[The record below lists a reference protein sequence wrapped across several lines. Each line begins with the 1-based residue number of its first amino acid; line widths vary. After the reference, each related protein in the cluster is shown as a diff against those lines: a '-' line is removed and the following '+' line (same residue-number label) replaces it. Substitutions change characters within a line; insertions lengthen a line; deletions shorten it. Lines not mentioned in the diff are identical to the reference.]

1 MYSFLRELLF
11 KLPTESSHYLALDAL
26 RCAAKVGASQL
37 LLPRVPAAPV
47 NVMGIDFPN
56 PVGLAAGLDKNGD
69 YIEGLAAL
77 GFGFIEIGTVTPRP
91 QPGNPQ
97 PRLFRL
103 PQARAIINRMGF
115 NNHGVDHL
123 VAQVQKTKY
132 KGVLGINIGKNKDTP
147 ADNAV
152 DDYLICLRKVYAHAS
167 YVTVNLSSPN
177 TPGLRDLQFGEPLKQ
192 LLDRLKTEQ
201 KLLATQYGRYV
212 PLAVKVAPDMA
223 PEDIRDVAG
232 ALKNYRLDA
241 VIATNTTIDKSSV
254 QNLPHGNEAGGLS
267 GAPLTKKSTALIA
280 ALAQELNGAL
290 PIIGVGGI
298 MSGEDAAEK
307 IKAGA
312 ALVQIYTGFIYR
324 GPELVGEAVRTF
336 AKLSST

>member
-1 MYSFLRELLF
+1 MYSLLRELLF
-11 KLPTESSHYLALDAL
+11 RLPTETSHYLALDAL
-26 RCAAKVGASQL
+26 NCSAKSGASRL
-37 LLPRVPAAPV
+37 LFPSVPSLPVK
-47 NVMGIDFPN
+47 VMGIDFPN

-77 GFGFIEIGTVTPRP
+77 GFGFIEVGTVTPRP

-115 NNHGVDHL
+115 NNQGVDYL
-123 VAQVQKTKY
+123 VAQVQKTAY

-147 ADNAV
+147 AENAV

-167 YVTVNLSSPN
+167 YITVNLSSPN

-201 KLLATQYGRYV
+201 QLLATQYGRYV
-212 PLAVKVAPDMA
+212 PFAIKVAPDMA
-223 PEDIRDVAG
+223 PEDIRDVAA
-232 ALKNYRLDA
+232 ALKDYRIDA

-254 QNLPHGNEAGGLS
+254 QHLPHGNEAGGLS

-324 GPELVGEAVRTF
+324 GPELVGEAVR
-336 AKLSST
+336 ALARSRK